1 MKFSSIV
8 TCLLREGGEGHA
20 RERGNAMRDI
30 ICARGSPGSRLR
42 CAQHT
47 RGLRCTSQCRRSVG
61 GRRGCA
67 ATAGIALGTGR
78 HAAVSRAPC
87 GEKGSITKTLTPN
100 GPDRAS
106 SGPHGGCR
114 LQSSA
119 LGDPQTSSCDLSS
132 RWQVGRTHT
141 IGAEPRGRSGRV
153 SGADQ

>member
-1 MKFSSIV
+1 MRAGESGFKV
-8 TCLLREGGEGHA
+8 TVRATH
-20 RERGNAMRDI
+20 
-30 ICARGSPGSRLR
+30 SRPPLHF
-42 CAQHT
+42 AVPPE
-47 RGLRCTSQCRRSVG
+47 CRR
-61 GRRGCA
+61 A
-67 ATAGIALGTGR
+67 ARVCRDCRPAGIALGTGR

-106 SGPHGGCR
+106 SGPHGGC
-114 LQSSA
+114 LAQSSA

-132 RWQVGRTHT
+132 RWQVARTHT